1 MLAATEHKTPSIR
14 LHGLDFARFLA
25 FAGMVY
31 VNFHVVTGSGTGALW
46 ATGFLTGLEG
56 KAAATFVVLAGVGL
70 GLGAQREQTSAFF
83 TLTLK
88 RALFLFV
95 IGLINSLIFPADILH
110 YYAVYFVVGL
120 VLVRRSTR
128 TILIVALVLPLVF
141 VALLF
146 VIDYEAGWNWE
157 TYDYTGFWTPSGFVR
172 NLMFNGWHPLVPW
185 MSFLLMGFVL
195 ARLELGKVGTQN
207 KLVLYGGGALGAAY
221 ALSFVLSS
229 DPELAEL
236 VSVSPIPPGP
246 LYMLAG
252 AGAAAMSIGICLWV
266 FRNGAVSWLE
276 PFVRTGKQA
285 LSLYILHIVIGMG
298 TLEGLGMLGGQSA
311 ETAII
316 AASLFII
323 VSVIYAIV
331 WAKFFRTGPFEWL
344 MRKLAR

>member
-1 MLAATEHKTPSIR
+1 MATTEIKTPSTR
-14 LHGLDFARFLA
+14 LYGLDFARFLA
-25 FAGMVY
+25 FAGMVF
-31 VNFHVVTGSGTGALW
+31 VNFHVVTGSGNGAAW
-46 ATGFLTGLEG
+46 AMFFLTGLEG

-70 GLGAQREQTSAFF
+70 GLGAQREQTSKF
-83 TLTLK
+83 TVLTLK

-120 VLVRRSTR
+120 LLIRRSTR

-141 VALLF
+141 IALLF

-157 TYDYTGFWTPSGFVR
+157 TYDYTGFWSAPGFVR

-185 MSFLLMGFVL
+185 MSFLLMGFLL
-195 ARLELGKVGTQN
+195 ARLKLGEAATQK
-207 KLVLYGGGALGAAY
+207 KLMFYGAATLGAAY
-221 ALSFVLSS
+221 ALSFALSGL
-229 DPELAEL
+229 DAELAEL
-236 VSVSPIPPGP
+236 VTVSPIPPMP

-252 AGAAAMSIGICLWV
+252 AGAAALSIGFCLWV
-266 FRNGAVSWLE
+266 FKGGMVSWLE
-276 PFVRTGKQA
+276 PFTRTGKQA
-285 LSLYILHIVIGMG
+285 LSLYILHIIIGMG

-331 WAKFFRTGPFEWL
+331 WAKFFRAGPFEWL
-344 MRKLAR
+344 MRKVTS

>member
-1 MLAATEHKTPSIR
+1 MVTAEAKTPSER

-25 FAGMVY
+25 FAGMVF
-31 VNFHVVTGSGTGALW
+31 VNFHVVTGSGSGRLW
-46 ATGFLTGLEG
+46 ATGFLTSLEG

-70 GLGAQREQTSAFF
+70 GLGAQRDASRKFSI
-83 TLTLK
+83 LTLQ

-120 VLVRRSTR
+120 LFIRRSTR

-141 VALLF
+141 IALLF
-146 VIDYEAGWNWE
+146 LIDYEAGWNWE
-157 TYDYTGFWTPSGFVR
+157 TFDYAGFWTPSGFVR
-172 NLMFNGWHPLVPW
+172 NLLFNGWHPLVPW

-195 ARLELGKVGTQN
+195 ARLKLGEATIQK
-207 KLVLYGGGALGAAY
+207 KLTLCGALALGAAY

-252 AGAAAMSIGICLWV
+252 AGAAALSIGFCLWV
-266 FRNGAVSWLE
+266 FRGGVVSWLE
-276 PFVRTGKQA
+276 PFTRTGKQA
-285 LSLYILHIVIGMG
+285 LSLYILHILIGMG
-298 TLEGLGMLGGQSA
+298 VLEGLGMLDGQSA

-323 VSVIYAIV
+323 VSVIYVMV
-331 WAKFFRTGPFEWL
+331 WSRFFKAGPFEWL
-344 MRKLAR
+344 MRRVTG